1 MNEAAATRSILLIAV
16 QLCAAL
22 SRASH
27 LCLKKAVFRARQ
39 GTNTIFPCVLLDRF
53 RTGIQ
58 GKIRYFLTGLS
69 SPGNNKEDQGA
80 GSVPPRKNSSSIAI
94 GFAFEERF
102 VRSWHATCELPDA

>member
-80 GSVPPRKNSSSIAI
+80 GSVSPPA
-94 GFAFEERF
+94 
-102 VRSWHATCELPDA
+102 